1 MHALIITEW
10 YLILTEMVLLLS
22 KGQDNVAQELLVKQ
36 LGLI

>member
-10 YLILTEMVLLLS
+10 YLILMEMVLLLS